1 MGLPKYG
8 PSSFCPTFKVPDG
21 LAFTCALLVGAA
33 VGAGADLPP
42 DDGTAVAAVVDFVSL
57 VDGTGVAVAEEPH
70 ARMAAKR
77 RAKGPRIISLGFF
90 NQ

>member
-1 MGLPKYG
+1 MKIGFG
-8 PSSFCPTFKVPDG
+8 
-21 LAFTCALLVGAA
+21 
-33 VGAGADLPP
+33 
-42 DDGTAVAAVVDFVSL
+42 VAAVVAFVSL

-77 RAKGPRIISLGFF
+77 RAKNPKIISLGFF